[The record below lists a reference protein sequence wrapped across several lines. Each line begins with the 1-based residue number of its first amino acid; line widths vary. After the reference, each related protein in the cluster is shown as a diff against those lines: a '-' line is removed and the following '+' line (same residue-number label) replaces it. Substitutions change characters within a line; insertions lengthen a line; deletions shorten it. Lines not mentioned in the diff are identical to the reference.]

1 MRANEPVVIPV
12 VETAQNGR
20 VLGCVSEAYL
30 WKRYSQELE
39 KHRIEEANGGVFSPE
54 SSGI

>member
-1 MRANEPVVIPV
+1 M

-39 KHRIEEANGGVFSPE
+39 KHRIDETNGGVFGPE